1 MTTNCTATN
10 GQFACTL
17 RTHHSGTHIDNY
29 MWHGF
34 PRRGE
39 WADGDGDVID
49 TDLHQY

>member
-17 RTHHSGTHIDNY
+17 LAHHAGTHIDNY
-29 MWHGF
+29 TWYGF

-39 WADGDGDVID
+39 WADGDDDVTD
-49 TDLHQY
+49 TDLYTH